1 VTGLWAALADL
12 VLPASCAG
20 CGQTGNKLTY
30 EVCARCVSAVEA
42 LSAHPSWP
50 TPAPAGLPPVHALGE
65 YGGELR
71 EMIIEFKDRRR
82 HRLAR
87 PLGALLAHVIT
98 RAVPGREPVLVL
110 YVPDT
115 PAAARERLGDH
126 MRRLAV
132 AAAERLNLIGRDAL
146 VGQPLLARPKA
157 DSVALGVAGRA
168 EAARD
173 AFAVNRSG
181 LRLARQAATR
191 RALVLLDDIVTT
203 GTTLAA
209 VAELLAD
216 EELEVSA
223 CAVLAATRRR
233 LPA

>member
-1 VTGLWAALADL
+1 MAGLWAALGDL

-20 CGQTGNKLTY
+20 CRQTGKKLTY
-30 EVCARCVSAVEA
+30 EVCAGCVSAVEA
-42 LSAHPSWP
+42 LSAHPSRP
-50 TPAPAGLPPVHALGE
+50 TPAPAGLPPVYTLGE
-65 YGGELR
+65 YGGALR
-71 EMIIEFKDRRR
+71 EMIIEFKDRGR

-87 PLGALLAHVIT
+87 PLGALLAHVVAQ
-98 RAVPGREPVLVL
+98 AVPGREPVLML

-132 AAAERLNLIGRDAL
+132 AAAARLNLIGRDAV

-157 DSVALGVAGRA
+157 DSAALGSADRA
-168 EAARD
+168 AAAWE

-181 LRLARQAATR
+181 LRQARQAATR
-191 RALVLLDDIVTT
+191 RAVVLLDDIVTT